1 MGYLICQDCGGYY
14 KLEKGES
21 KEDFVSCQCYGS
33 LIYVESLD
41 GYLNKNNESNK
52 DYEPINQ
59 VQLDNFSSDLN
70 YHSESGSGGQIPQK
84 SEIPQQKKEISESL
98 SFSSFKGYEENS
110 SVKNRNYYREISS
123 KEIKPDIAKLKCV
136 KDVNGIIGALNYD
149 DPVVKLDAV
158 QALGAMGD
166 ERALKHLDKIKNEE
180 KGILKTYAANSIFH
194 IESKNKGLKSQNRSY
209 YREEYY
215 KKTTGAASEIK
226 DINTTKI
233 SFKTNNLSKEDSPKN
248 DVSNVDTSK
257 MDVSNVDTSKRNGF
271 KNDDSKR
278 DISIDHDTKKEIV
291 YTKSNSKMGQI
302 NPINETEDVKGDDI
316 YFIKFLGIKNTDK
329 PLIGFIIL
337 FVAFLGIGV
346 ILTMGSS

>member
-41 GYLNKNNESNK
+41 EYLNKTNELNK

-59 VQLDNFSSDLN
+59 VQLDNFSSYSDSL
-70 YHSESGSGGQIPQK
+70 SESGFGGGNPQK
-84 SEIPQQKKEISESL
+84 SEIPQPKKEISESL
-98 SFSSFKGYEENS
+98 SFSSFRGYGENS

-123 KEIKPDIAKLKCV
+123 KEIKPDIAKLKRV
-136 KDVNGIIGALNYD
+136 KDVNGIINSLNYD

-158 QALGAMGD
+158 QALGAIGD

-180 KGILKTYAANSIFH
+180 KGILKTYSQNAIFH
-194 IESKNKGLKSQNRSY
+194 IESKNKGLKSQNRAY

-215 KKTTGAASEIK
+215 KKTTGLASEIK
-226 DINTTKI
+226 DITTTKASYKI
-233 SFKTNNLSKEDSPKN
+233 NNLSKKDSPKN
-248 DVSNVDTSK
+248 DVSNVVTSK
-257 MDVSNVDTSKRNGF
+257 RDASNVVTSKRDVFKNDTSKR
-271 KNDDSKR
+271 DVSK
-278 DISIDHDTKKEIV
+278 DYDAKKEIV

-302 NPINETEDVKGDDI
+302 NPINETEDVNGDDI

-329 PLIGFIIL
+329 PLIGFIIF
-337 FVAFLGIGV
+337 FVVFLIIGV
-346 ILTMGSS
+346 ILTMGSN